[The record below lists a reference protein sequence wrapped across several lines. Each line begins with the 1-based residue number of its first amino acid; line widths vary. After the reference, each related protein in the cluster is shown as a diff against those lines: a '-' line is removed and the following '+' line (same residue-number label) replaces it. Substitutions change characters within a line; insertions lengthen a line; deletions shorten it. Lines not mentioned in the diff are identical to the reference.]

1 MWQTISYIILGIIG
15 WIMLGSIILG
25 GVDQENGNLEITN
38 WKLHAVWW
46 LRFLV
51 NLLWPIISIIYLTR
65 KRKG

>member
-15 WIMLGSIILG
+15 WIIVGSMVLSSI
-25 GVDQENGNLEITN
+25 DRNLEITN
-38 WKLHAVWW
+38 WKIRAVWW

-51 NLLWPIISIIYLTR
+51 NVLWPIISIIYLTR

>member
-15 WIMLGSIILG
+15 WIIVGSMVLSSI
-25 GVDQENGNLEITN
+25 DRNLEITN
-38 WKLHAVWW
+38 WKIRAVWW